1 MFVRIGDAEVE
12 IMASLYTLVVY
23 EQEFGSDLIKDVF
36 GKHQVQN
43 GDETVLTIDYT
54 QENWFEELKALW
66 AMVKTAADLK
76 DSKGE
81 LAPNDRVPGFNT
93 WAKSNIA
100 SQVNMREIADV
111 VFTEAVSGF
120 FRAGAADSE

>member
-36 GKHQVQN
+36 GKHQVQK

-54 QENWFEELKALW
+54 QENWFEEIKALW

-76 DSKGE
+76 DSKGD

-100 SQVNMREIADV
+100 SQVNMREIADA
-111 VFTEAVSGF
+111 VFAEAVSGF